1 MQEGAGES
9 KKTTRLNRYLSAN
22 RKETIPMKKSPDKF
36 TSRESSPKQDK
47 PKKKLPK
54 KISTNL
60 SSNPVLLEKS
70 HTPLSIHQSHK
81 VLESSNKSKKK
92 QIQSY
97 QSSVSRFHIDL
108 VCSKPEPEK
117 IA

>member
-1 MQEGAGES
+1 
-9 KKTTRLNRYLSAN
+9 
-22 RKETIPMKKSPDKF
+22 MKKSPDKF

-60 SSNPVLLEKS
+60 SSNPILLEKS

-92 QIQSY
+92 QI
-97 QSSVSRFHIDL
+97 
-108 VCSKPEPEK
+108 
-117 IA
+117 